1 MLFAVEEV
9 PCEYHTA
16 SPFVKSV
23 FAVAREIKLA
33 DTPFDPTVRA
43 IPELATRSAKS
54 SPDHTK
60 TTLAVLLPTVI
71 DTLAEVRSARAYAF
85 AVVEP

>member
-1 MLFAVEEV
+1 MLFAVEEE
-9 PCEYHTA
+9 PFAYHTA
-16 SPFVKSV
+16 SPFVNSV

-43 IPELATRSAKS
+43 VVAAATRSAKS
-54 SPDHTK
+54 SLDHTK
-60 TTLAVLLPTVI
+60 TTLAVLLPTEI
-71 DTLAEVRSARAYAF
+71 DTFADVRSARAYAF